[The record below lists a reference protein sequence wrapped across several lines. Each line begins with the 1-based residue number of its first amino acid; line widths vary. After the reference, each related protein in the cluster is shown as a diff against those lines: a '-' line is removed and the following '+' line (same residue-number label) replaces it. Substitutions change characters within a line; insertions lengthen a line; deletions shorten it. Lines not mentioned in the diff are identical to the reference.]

1 MVMHNSPHPGEVLTE
16 LYIEPLREEQGLTIT
31 ELAKALDVRRQ
42 TLSELI
48 HQKTGISPKMAIR
61 LSIVFN
67 TTPDLWMNLQSHY
80 DLWLASKDKRLSK
93 KLKPLVVK
101 EKSA

>member
-1 MVMHNSPHPGEVLTE
+1 MHNSPHPGEVLTE